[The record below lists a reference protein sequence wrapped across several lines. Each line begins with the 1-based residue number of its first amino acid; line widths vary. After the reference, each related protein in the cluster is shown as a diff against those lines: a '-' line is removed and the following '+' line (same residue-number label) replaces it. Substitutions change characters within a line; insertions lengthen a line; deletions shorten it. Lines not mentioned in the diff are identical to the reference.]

1 MALCQRLSNS
11 GNNTKAPQRNTCE
24 NKVTDAD
31 TFCSRKGDVTQSQ
44 KKKPQNKQAWTCRS
58 QQSPTTPTL
67 VSMRGQVH
75 EGSCSVNCVVFSNR

>member
-31 TFCSRKGDVTQSQ
+31 TICSGKDDVTQSQ
-44 KKKPQNKQAWTCRS
+44 KKTKQAWTCCS